1 MAKCCDTC
9 KHFLYNGDMTSA
21 DVEYVTTD
29 GKILNGPV
37 PIGTCNA
44 PVPPWARTFI
54 AIAGAEVA
62 RVQANT
68 TNCPVHLPA

>member
-1 MAKCCDTC
+1 MKSCDTC
-9 KHFLYNGDMTSA
+9 KHFLYNGDMTVNA
-21 DVEYVTTD
+21 VDYEAVD
-29 GKILNGPV
+29 GKKLNGPV

-44 PVPPWARTFI
+44 PVPPWAQTFV

-68 TNCPVHLPA
+68 TNCRVHEPA